1 MSAGTRVP
9 DPADPPAQELSYDE
23 SFDLL
28 SNSRRRYAL
37 YYLRQNG
44 DTATLGELADWI
56 AARENDV
63 DPDAVTYQ
71 ERKRVYTSLQQV
83 HLPRMDDLGVVAFD
97 SQSGAVERQPVADNL
112 ELYLEVVGDGGVP
125 WGLLYLGLAAL
136 NLGVIGLAA
145 AGVFPGV
152 SGLQIAVFVTASFFL
167 TSLVNLYVCR
177 TEMRLDRSDAD
188 GSDREP

>member
-136 NLGVIGLAA
+136 NLGVVGLAA

-152 SGLQIAVFVTASFFL
+152 SGLQIAVFVTASFLL

-188 GSDREP
+188 GSDRDP

>member
-125 WGLLYLGLAAL
+125 WGLLYLGLATL
-136 NLGVIGLAA
+136 NLGVVGLAA

-152 SGLQIAVFVTASFFL
+152 SGLQVAVFVTASFFL